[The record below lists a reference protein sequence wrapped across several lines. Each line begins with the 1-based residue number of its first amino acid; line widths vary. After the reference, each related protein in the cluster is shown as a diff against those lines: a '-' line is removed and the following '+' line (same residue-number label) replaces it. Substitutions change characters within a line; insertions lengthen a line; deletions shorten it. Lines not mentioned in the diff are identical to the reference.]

1 MRFLCAPRRA
11 GVFLNISAKFWRIS
25 GISRPNGWLPHR
37 PRRARGATRSSRAY
51 RTSTSSTA
59 CHASRRRC
67 RGAAQRPGAP
77 RPARVSE
84 AGRVDAAGCL
94 ARQGRAARPRSRR
107 PRGVGGAKR
116 SGAPRP
122 RIRAVRG
129 ASTERDAPAPRVRG
143 AAPSAARPQSRGCA
157 DRPRARA
164 RAPSGRIPPQIKT
177 PDGARAFESVTHGA
191 VDVYRIA
198 LAARAATPTFS
209 CDRPRLFVWYSTT
222 IVATRSSDGNEHVR
236 RVTAGSYAFD
246 DRRFHGKL
254 ENAGDAALEALVLVW
269 AAVAPY

>member
-1 MRFLCAPRRA
+1 MAAGDTLQVDEEPSHTVECEHPLFRVLRVRLAPGAKTRR
-11 GVFLNISAKFWRIS
+11 
-25 GISRPNGWLPHR
+25 HR
-37 PRRARGATRSSRAY
+37 RDVDAVACYFGATRL
-51 RTSTSSTA
+51 
-59 CHASRRRC
+59 
-67 RGAAQRPGAP
+67 
-77 RPARVSE
+77 
-84 AGRVDAAGCL
+84 RVD
-94 ARQGRAARPRSRR
+94 S
-107 PRGVGGAKR
+107 GGAT
-116 SGAPRP
+116 
-122 RIRAVRG
+122 
-129 ASTERDAPAPRVRG
+129 TESATGP
-143 AAPSAARPQSRGCA
+143 AAPIATPYSKAPQDRVVANVGSAPLHAIEVEIPHHAAATCARCDAFVTGVPHLHELDCVSRVAEALPWCCPT
-157 DRPRARA
+157 PRR
-164 RAPSGRIPPQIKT
+164 IKT